1 MKLLPLS
8 SLTLKNFVKQIKHIR
23 IIYITYFNYI
33 TKLPLLTP
41 MLQPIRFLKYWNIT
55 YSPHFTL
62 ATITSRI
69 RIAAINLSRYTHYIP
84 TRFNLLPEGYPEQG
98 LTTLALS
105 RYSSS
110 TDYNFNPYYVL
121 YVSIWEDPDKETYA
135 TELASLPI
143 DDDWITE
150 LDQTTH
156 SNILIFFGLGITDNL
171 ALNALHVDYDRV
183 TRDFTEYVNHVV
195 QGRPIGV
202 NNIYPNFIDE
212 ICTSSVENKLRV
224 FVERLRELYPL
235 KTFKYILVPEQDG
248 QHTERINYIMNIG
261 CTGYTPVYCNVMD
274 NEGIHPDEPLHL
286 NDNPGI
292 AYKQCLDTL
301 KRIDY
306 STLGERIFLVFHYP
320 GYYDNF
326 FEKDERLAN
335 YQNFRLELTDYV
347 NCILYD
353 LPSKENNHFHQ
364 ANLAWYT
371 LPTKD
376 TSEPEWAKPI
386 NVKTTYGRKL
396 IDKYVK
402 KLKAKFPS
410 KVIKYIVLPY
420 NLEFQSIILNIG
432 TSGSNWDIGEGL
444 ILAKIIKE
452 DYTSNST
459 NSIEIEPLK
468 FLASS
473 KVLRE
478 SFTAVK
484 PSSNKVPLTRFE
496 SKNIRHTYIMK
507 TTCDRCMGN
516 PFMCGCCAL
525 DPSKQ
530 NSVVGNLTKG
540 LPSKNDPSL
549 QTYVLNSKHLAN
561 GTPGQQNFVV
571 HPRSVPVRDGKRF
584 QIHKVHN
591 AYLQKEKHQAIIFNE
606 FVKLSNNYYS
616 NSSVKAELKQ
626 DRVEDQPKQNR
637 VEDQPKH
644 IRVKAEP
651 KADLPRKKIDIKE
664 KRFLNNKEKVFE
676 TVEKTSIKNKVE
688 EIDEK

>member
-1 MKLLPLS
+1 MNLNLRRFRISWQSLPHL
-8 SLTLKNFVKQIKHIR
+8 
-23 IIYITYFNYI
+23 
-33 TKLPLLTP
+33 
-41 MLQPIRFLKYWNIT
+41 
-55 YSPHFTL
+55 YS
-62 ATITSRI
+62 RV
-69 RIAAINLSRYTHYIP
+69 
-84 TRFNLLPEGYPEQG
+84 LPEGYPEQG

-121 YVSIWEDPDKETYA
+121 YVMVKNFPDRETYA
-135 TELASLPI
+135 TNLVPI
-143 DDDWITE
+143 DDDFITE

-156 SNILIFFGLGITDNL
+156 SNILIFFRFRIIDKL
-171 ALNALHVDYDRV
+171 ALHALHVDYDRV
-183 TRDFTEYVNHVV
+183 THDFTEYINHSLH
-195 QGRPIGV
+195 GRPIGI
-202 NNIYPNFIDE
+202 NNIYPNFIQE
-212 ICTSSVENKLRV
+212 VCTSSVENKLRV

-235 KTFKYILVPEQDG
+235 KTFKYILVPEQG
-248 QHTERINYIMNIG
+248 AQHTEYINYIMNIG

-274 NEGIHPDEPLHL
+274 NEGVHPDGPLHL

-326 FEKDERLAN
+326 FEMDERLDN

-347 NCILYD
+347 NYILYD
-353 LPSKENNHFHQ
+353 LPLKENNHFHQ

-371 LPTKD
+371 LPTKN
-376 TSEPEWAKPI
+376 TRSPEWAKPI

-420 NLEFQSIILNIG
+420 NTNYQSIILNIG
-432 TSGSNWDIGEGL
+432 TSGSNWDVGEGL
-444 ILAKIIKE
+444 RGLKSIKE
-452 DYTSNST
+452 ENTPQEENKEL
-459 NSIEIEPLK
+459 NL
-468 FLASS
+468 LAAIRGAIPKNNTTKTTVPSRGICHS
-473 KVLRE
+473 
-478 SFTAVK
+478 AVEGTDK
-484 PSSNKVPLTRFE
+484 EVPLTHFE

-507 TTCDRCMGN
+507 TICDRCMGN

-525 DPSKQ
+525 DPSKEH
-530 NSVVGNLTKG
+530 SVVGNLTKG
-540 LPSKNDPSL
+540 LPSEKDPSL
-549 QTYVLNSKHLAN
+549 QTYVLNSKRLAN

-571 HPRSVPVRDGKRF
+571 HPHPVPVRDGKRF
-584 QIHKVHN
+584 KIHKEHN
-591 AYLQKEKHQAIIFNE
+591 AYLQEEEHQAIIFNE

-626 DRVEDQPKQNR
+626 ARVEDQPKQNR
-637 VEDQPKH
+637 VKAELKQNRVGDQPKQDRVEAKH

-651 KADLPRKKIDIKE
+651 KTELKQARVEAKHIRADPKAELPRKKMDMKE
-664 KRFLNNKEKVFE
+664 KRFLNNKEKVFS
-676 TVEKTSIKNKVE
+676 KTLRKNKVE
-688 EIDEK
+688 ETEENTSSE

>member
-1 MKLLPLS
+1 
-8 SLTLKNFVKQIKHIR
+8 
-23 IIYITYFNYI
+23 
-33 TKLPLLTP
+33 
-41 MLQPIRFLKYWNIT
+41 MLQRFLKYWNIT

-69 RIAAINLSRYTHYIP
+69 RIAAINLSRYTP

-98 LTTLALS
+98 LTTL
-105 RYSSS
+105 RYSTLPKS
-110 TDYNFNPYYVL
+110 NFNPYYVL
-121 YVSIWEDPDKETYA
+121 YVNIWDESWEDPDKEPYA

-143 DDDWITE
+143 DDDFITE

-156 SNILIFFGLGITDNL
+156 SNILIFFGLGIRDKL
-171 ALNALHVDYDRV
+171 ALHALHVDYDRV

-235 KTFKYILVPEQDG
+235 KTFKYILVPEQGG
-248 QHTERINYIMNIG
+248 QHTEHINYIMNIG
-261 CTGYTPVYCNVMD
+261 CTEYTPVYCNVMD

-320 GYYDNF
+320 GYYDNY

-353 LPSKENNHFHQ
+353 LPLKENNHFHQ

-371 LPTKD
+371 LPTKN
-376 TSEPEWAKPI
+376 TRSPEWAKPI
-386 NVKTTYGRKL
+386 NEKTTYGRKL

-420 NLEFQSIILNIG
+420 NLEFQAIILNIG
-432 TSGSNWDIGEGL
+432 PSGSNWDIGEGL
-444 ILAKIIKE
+444 ILAKSIKE

-484 PSSNKVPLTRFE
+484 PSSNNVRLTRYD
-496 SKNIRHTYIMK
+496 SKNIGHTYIMK

-516 PFMCGCCAL
+516 PFICGCCAL
-525 DPSKQ
+525 DPSKEH
-530 NSVVGNLTKG
+530 SVVGNLTKG
-540 LPSKNDPSL
+540 LPSKKDPSL
-549 QTYVLNSKHLAN
+549 QTYVLNSKRLAN

-584 QIHKVHN
+584 QIHKEHN
-591 AYLQKEKHQAIIFNE
+591 AYLQEEEHQAILFNE

-616 NSSVKAELKQ
+616 NTSVKAEL
-626 DRVEDQPKQNR
+626 KQNR
-637 VEDQPKH
+637 VEDQPKQDRVEAKH
-644 IRVKAEP
+644 IRVKAELKQNRVGDQPKQNRAEP
-651 KADLPRKKIDIKE
+651 KAELPRKKIDIKE